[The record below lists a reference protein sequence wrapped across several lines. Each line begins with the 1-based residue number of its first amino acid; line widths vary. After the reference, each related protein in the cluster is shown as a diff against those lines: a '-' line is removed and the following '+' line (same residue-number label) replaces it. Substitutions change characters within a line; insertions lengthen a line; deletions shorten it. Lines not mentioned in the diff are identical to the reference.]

1 MGLDIY
7 AGTLTRY
14 YSHNWKTVVQQWAE
28 ENGYAFNRITPD
40 GEAADNE
47 EEMSP
52 AEVQAVVENWRDQ
65 ILSAISQPG
74 QPPYAPWPE
83 DNEKPYYTDKPDWD
97 AFGAMLLVAA
107 CHTYNEPVPSTVEKD
122 WNFGEHPLVA
132 RLASDEERVWS
143 LFRGATWW
151 LPLADAFF
159 FQAPLPT
166 DNTAAIRMQADIYL
180 LVPHKDL
187 SATPQSILLHE
198 IGHMM
203 NLALTGA
210 MEVQPD
216 DFQVVSALLHLNL
229 DGVDCKEFFAHCFA
243 MSLLIEPELNSADPF
258 TMVSKTDKKAFRSY
272 FTYKLKT
279 AE

>member
-28 ENGYAFNRITPD
+28 ENGYAFNRITPA

-47 EEMSP
+47 EELSP
-52 AEVQAVVENWRDQ
+52 AEVQAAVENWRDQ

-107 CHTYNEPVPSTVEKD
+107 CHTYGEPVPPTVEKD

-132 RLASDEERVWS
+132 RLGSDEERVWS
-143 LFRGATWW
+143 LF
-151 LPLADAFF
+151 
-159 FQAPLPT
+159 QAPLPT
-166 DNTAAIRMQADIYL
+166 DDQAMIATLGGLRKELEKLNQLAWQADEDTILDWADTEGYPVDGTVGSDGQYSKADIPEHTEYNTESL
-180 LVPHKDL
+180 AKFAFSMFWRAMRFAEEQQVP
-187 SATPQSILLHE
+187 ILL
-198 IGHMM
+198 
-203 NLALTGA
+203 
-210 MEVQPD
+210 
-216 DFQVVSALLHLNL
+216 DF
-229 DGVDCKEFFAHCFA
+229 
-243 MSLLIEPELNSADPF
+243 
-258 TMVSKTDKKAFRSY
+258 
-272 FTYKLKT
+272 
-279 AE
+279 

>member
-28 ENGYAFNRITPD
+28 ENGWGFQKITPD

-52 AEVQAVVENWRDQ
+52 AEVQAAVENWRDQ

-122 WNFGEHPLVA
+122 WNFGEHLWSPVLHRTRSGCGPCSVGQLGGCLCRIPSSFR
-132 RLASDEERVWS
+132 RLC
-143 LFRGATWW
+143 
-151 LPLADAFF
+151 P
-159 FQAPLPT
+159 PM
-166 DNTAAIRMQADIYL
+166 IRQ
-180 LVPHKDL
+180 
-187 SATPQSILLHE
+187 
-198 IGHMM
+198 
-203 NLALTGA
+203 
-210 MEVQPD
+210 
-216 DFQVVSALLHLNL
+216 
-229 DGVDCKEFFAHCFA
+229 
-243 MSLLIEPELNSADPF
+243 
-258 TMVSKTDKKAFRSY
+258 
-272 FTYKLKT
+272 
-279 AE
+279 